1 MSHGHAKG
9 PAHTGHARAAHSSD
23 GSTWV
28 QYAQMDACVFTS
40 SSLSVAELSV
50 SSARAARGTFAGREW
65 SSCVEGMREAAWME
79 AVLRAAAAAR
89 CSAVRRSRSSSTRR
103 FVLAIVD
110 TFARG
115 VGTRFWHCRVGGPGK
130 FGRWRVAHR
139 LLMGGPCRRGVR
151 VDARRRGAPR
161 GRKPEAGRLGPR
173 GSRETMCSRYGL
185 RVYGR
190 RSLSSWARPTQLESV
205 IGKAGHG
212 VRLGVTA
219 TWLM

>member
-1 MSHGHAKG
+1 MRKVLRTRVMHAQL
-9 PAHTGHARAAHSSD
+9 T
-23 GSTWV
+23 
-28 QYAQMDACVFTS
+28 AQM
-40 SSLSVAELSV
+40 E
-50 SSARAARGTFAGREW
+50 ARGC
-65 SSCVEGMREAAWME
+65 SMRRWMPACLPPRRCQSQSFPFLRRARHAAPS
-79 AVLRAAAAAR
+79 LAANGAPVSRVCAKPHGW
-89 CSAVRRSRSSSTRR
+89 RRSCGLQQLPVARR
-103 FVLAIVD
+103 YGVTVFKHAPLRPRHRGH
-110 TFARG
+110 FAR

-130 FGRWRVAHR
+130 FGGWRVAHR

>member
-1 MSHGHAKG
+1 MGAVCADGCLRVYLLVAVSRRAFRFFG
-9 PAHTGHARAAHSSD
+9 AR
-23 GSTWV
+23 GT
-28 QYAQMDACVFTS
+28 
-40 SSLSVAELSV
+40 
-50 SSARAARGTFAGREW
+50 GTFAGREW

-110 TFARG
+110 TFAIR

-130 FGRWRVAHR
+130 FSTWRVAHR

-161 GRKPEAGRLGPR
+161 GRKNRKPR
-173 GSRETMCSRYGL
+173 PAPWGSRDDVLPVRFA
-185 RVYGR
+185 RV
-190 RSLSSWARPTQLESV
+190 RPALFEL
-205 IGKAGHG
+205 
-212 VRLGVTA
+212 LGSTDA
-219 TWLM
+219 A

>member
-1 MSHGHAKG
+1 VGAVCADGCLRVYLLVAVSR
-9 PAHTGHARAAHSSD
+9 RAFRFF
-23 GSTWV
+23 G
-28 QYAQMDACVFTS
+28 
-40 SSLSVAELSV
+40 
-50 SSARAARGTFAGREW
+50 ARGTRHLRWPRMELLCRGYAR
-65 SSCVEGMREAAWME
+65 SRMWME

-110 TFARG
+110 TFAIR

-130 FGRWRVAHR
+130 FSTWRVAHR

-161 GRKPEAGRLGPR
+161 GRKNRKPAGDR
-173 GSRETMCSRYGL
+173 GARETMCSRYGL

>member
-110 TFARG
+110 TFAIR
-115 VGTRFWHCRVGGPGK
+115 VGTRYVGVLSLTMVKGSK
-130 FGRWRVAHR
+130 ISDASHDAQNYHR
-139 LLMGGPCRRGVR
+139 LAAMF
-151 VDARRRGAPR
+151 
-161 GRKPEAGRLGPR
+161 
-173 GSRETMCSRYGL
+173 
-185 RVYGR
+185 
-190 RSLSSWARPTQLESV
+190 
-205 IGKAGHG
+205 
-212 VRLGVTA
+212 
-219 TWLM
+219 

>member
-1 MSHGHAKG
+1 MGAVCADGCLRVYLLVAVSRRAFRFFG
-9 PAHTGHARAAHSSD
+9 AR
-23 GSTWV
+23 GT
-28 QYAQMDACVFTS
+28 
-40 SSLSVAELSV
+40 
-50 SSARAARGTFAGREW
+50 GTFAGREW

-103 FVLAIVD
+103 FVLAIY
-110 TFARG
+110 TFASG

-161 GRKPEAGRLGPR
+161 GRKNRKPAGPR
-173 GSRETMCSRYGL
+173 GAPPRDDVLPVRFA
-185 RVYGR
+185 RV
-190 RSLSSWARPTQLESV
+190 RPALFEL
-205 IGKAGHG
+205 
-212 VRLGVTA
+212 LGSTDA
-219 TWLM
+219 A